1 MDAVLASSAAER
13 TVLEGG
19 RGPRATSGVVEKA
32 RAQAVLLST
41 VLVSVGRQRASTPPT
56 HRRLHCVDWA
66 VYYRLQ
72 CWQWFGGGH
81 CSLNSPSLPLLD
93 TANLYSVT
101 ASRMRHNS
109 ETVFIF
115 AIPYINI

>member
-41 VLVSVGRQRASTPPT
+41 VLVSVGSAPAPHPPT
-56 HRRLHCVDWA
+56 GAYTVLIGR
-66 VYYRLQ
+66 YIT
-72 CWQWFGGGH
+72 G
-81 CSLNSPSLPLLD
+81 
-93 TANLYSVT
+93 YSVGSGS
-101 ASRMRHNS
+101 AAGIA
-109 ETVFIF
+109 V
-115 AIPYINI
+115 